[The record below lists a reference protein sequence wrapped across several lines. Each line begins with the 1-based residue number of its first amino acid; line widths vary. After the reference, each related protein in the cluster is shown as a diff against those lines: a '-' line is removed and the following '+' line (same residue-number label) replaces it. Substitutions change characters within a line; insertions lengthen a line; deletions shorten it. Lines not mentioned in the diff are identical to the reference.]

1 LPLFFLL
8 VGTGRPFFRVTLFLH
23 LISVAALAILMF
35 RFSVRAALVWVFAFV
50 ALLPPFVQNVAFL
63 STEAITGS
71 FLAIGFASLCLFI
84 VERRWPYCALASFFF
99 AWAALTRPTNVITPF
114 LLVFLL
120 LLFLGKRLLR
130 AAVVLV
136 CLTTLLVG
144 SYVGYNAFKFH
155 YLGFTYQTGSYLTS
169 ITTELYPEIDNPI
182 AREELLKG
190 RNEMYAA
197 GMNPHDAVWRAR
209 KPLEERLGLSEV
221 QLAKFLMRMNVRLIT
236 HHPQA
241 YLEAVAQAATSY
253 WFPYVTKLI
262 GGTSIRTLLWDAMED
277 LLAAIF
283 LIEVVMLTGMA
294 MGFKILTGKFVLM
307 GDRTLAYLMALGIIF
322 QTQIVS
328 CAVIGASIPRYRSV
342 TELLILFAILLVADW
357 ALAARHSTSVA
368 NLAVSRLND

>member
-1 LPLFFLL
+1 
-8 VGTGRPFFRVTLFLH
+8 
-23 LISVAALAILMF
+23 MF